1 MSPRKIF
8 EDEAEQRQH
17 EENCASLQRALFSG
31 SKGRSIV
38 EEELR
43 NHPAREVHQAILDL
57 RVKYELL
64 IADLEEL
71 SKASDEFW
79 KKALRP
85 GSDHA
90 QECGLQRGV
99 WRRAFH
105 VAHATESL
113 TESVLAAAK
122 RFAKRKRMKGSKN
135 KKYEFAIPAFEAR
148 WRTFK
153 DSPLVE
159 FNWALRGRL
168 FHSCLINPDWM
179 GHIDFESGGRRERFL
194 LKKSVLYSSMEW
206 KSKARQY
213 IERNSVAS
221 DGSRGDARREAI
233 GVDLL
238 DHYGRYAKAIG
249 ELVEWFIGELSSPR
263 FGVSLGFDHHAL
275 DEYLD
280 WRVAT
285 TPSSAP
291 MTLCGFCGHPYTHS
305 QQRKTKG

>member
-8 EDEAEQRQH
+8 EDKAEQCQH

-43 NHPAREVHQAILDL
+43 SHPACEVHQTILDL
-57 RVKYELL
+57 RVKHELL

-79 KKALRP
+79 EKALRP

-90 QECGLQRGV
+90 QECELQRGV

-113 TESVLAAAK
+113 TASVKAAVGHFAK
-122 RFAKRKRMKGSKN
+122 KRKRVKGSK
-135 KKYEFAIPAFEAR
+135 ECEFEAR
-148 WRTFK
+148 WGSFA
-153 DSPLVE
+153 DSPLFQ
-159 FNWALRGRL
+159 FNHAFRGVL
-168 FHSCLINPDWM
+168 FHSRLVNPDWTW
-179 GHIDFESGGRRERFL
+179 HINFKSGFRRERFL
-194 LKKSVLYSSMEW
+194 LKKSVLYSSSVRWEPE
-206 KSKARQY
+206 ARQY

-291 MTLCGFCGHPYTHS
+291 MTLCEFCGHPYTHS
-305 QQRKTKG
+305 QQRKIKG